1 MMNKKHG
8 IFSEPGTVRFE
19 RLLTGPAERIWD
31 YLTKSEL
38 KARWLSAGDVEP
50 KVSGKVIFNFK
61 HSDLTETGD
70 PVPDKYK
77 AMEEGTYFEGR
88 VLISQSFTNLEYTR
102 LEGAGDAP
110 TFTYD
115 LIPHKNNQVLLRLTP
130 RRLSVASAIR
140 ISVSAGWHTH
150 LGILADRLSGKKPES
165 FWKVHGEMETVY
177 RSVIIKKD
185 SADHRQQDQG

>member
-77 AMEEGTYFEGR
+77 AMEERSEEHTSE
-88 VLISQSFTNLEYTR
+88 LQSRGHLVCSLLLEK
-102 LEGAGDAP
+102 
-110 TFTYD
+110 
-115 LIPHKNNQVLLRLTP
+115 KNAMNQ
-130 RRLSVASAIR
+130 
-140 ISVSAGWHTH
+140 
-150 LGILADRLSGKKPES
+150 
-165 FWKVHGEMETVY
+165 
-177 RSVIIKKD
+177 
-185 SADHRQQDQG
+185 